1 MLTCVEV
8 GGSGFETVTF
18 ADDGTIVRVDG
29 AHRAAGAALAIAT
42 PGIVQDNRVV
52 AASNLGW
59 YDVDPAEALEIGPSA
74 QLVLNDAEAAALGE
88 LALRDESDDIVYV
101 SLGTGVGGAVA
112 VAGRVVAGNLFGH
125 GAGHSDMGCVCGR
138 VGCLETVAA
147 GWALPTPLTL
157 DNLGTV
163 ARAVAVAIEK
173 EPLATSELVV
183 VAGGIARRHPELV
196 TRIAD
201 HVAPHR
207 IVEASAAPRG
217 FKSAAAW
224 GLRAVLAR
232 DAMRA

>member
-1 MLTCVEV
+1 MLACVEI
-8 GGSGFETVTF
+8 GGSGVETVTF

-29 AHRAAGAALAIAT
+29 AHRAAGAMLAIAT
-42 PGIVQDNRVV
+42 PGIVADNRVV

-59 YDVDPAEALEIGPSA
+59 YDVDPAAALELGAPA
-74 QLVLNDAEAAALGE
+74 AVVLNDADAAALGE

-112 VAGRVVAGNLFGH
+112 VAGRVVADNLFGH
-125 GAGHSDMGCVCGR
+125 DGGHSDMACVCGR

-147 GWALPTPLTL
+147 GWSLPTPLNAASL
-157 DNLGTV
+157 EGA
-163 ARAVAVAIEK
+163 ARAVAIAIEK

-183 VAGGIARRHPELV
+183 IGGGLARRHPELV
-196 TRIAD
+196 ARIAR
-201 HVAPHR
+201 HVAGHR
-207 IVEASAAPRG
+207 IVEPSAAPAG

-232 DAMRA
+232 DPIDV